1 MAKRARELQFATHQ
15 LVGVFLGLIGLC
27 AFVFLLGISMG
38 SKKTALTAKS
48 GEKAKTETPSGAI
61 QAELEAHARNAADPG
76 TEAPRSGAAALK
88 PGPET
93 KPAQPE
99 VKSGIKTPADKP
111 ASKPTEKPADKPA
124 GEIGDKPAVKTSAE
138 AEAKKTPATGS
149 WFVQVAAVDEKPAAE
164 TVARKLEKDG
174 FPALVI
180 DPLARDKKT
189 VYRVR
194 VGPFPSKAEAD
205 KAKAKLAE
213 ASKRK
218 TTDYFL
224 VKG

>member
-38 SKKTALTAKS
+38 SKKTALSAKS
-48 GEKAKTETPSGAI
+48 GEKTVKTETPSGAI
-61 QAELEAHARNAADPG
+61 QAEIDAQARNAASPG
-76 TEAPRSGAAALK
+76 TESRPGGAAAIK

-93 KPAQPE
+93 KP
-99 VKSGIKTPADKP
+99 VGTSDKPALKPPSDKP
-111 ASKPTEKPADKPA
+111 ASKPAAKPSDA
-124 GEIGDKPAVKTSAE
+124 GGDKPAVKAPAE
-138 AEAKKTPATGS
+138 PEAKKTPAAGS
-149 WFVQVAAVDEKPAAE
+149 WFVQVAAVDEKAAAE

-174 FPALVI
+174 FHALVM
-180 DPLARDKKT
+180 DPLAKDRKT
-189 VYRVR
+189 IYRVR
-194 VGPFPSKAEAD
+194 VGPFPNKAEAD

-213 ASKRK
+213 AAKKK